1 MKVLFI
7 ITSTKEGAW
16 LSEITHPYWHL
27 AERGI
32 EVDFS
37 SPLGGKIAWLE
48 WSDPYN
54 ANSQE
59 ANDLVSKGFL
69 SDSKLVERLQT
80 TLKLSDVDLRQYD
93 AVHVAGGI
101 GAAIDLFPNVEVAA
115 VLEHFYAEDKVVG
128 AICHG
133 SIALANNPNR
143 VNGRSAT
150 GYSLVEELEAETLF
164 GKDFLP
170 NYPQPAME
178 KAGILFSSAKP
189 HGVCVIV
196 DGNIVSGQNQ
206 QSASEYGLALHH
218 ALVGESPVWL
228 TDRVA

>member
-1 MKVLFI
+1 LFI
-7 ITSTKEGAW
+7 ITSTTEGAW

-27 AERGI
+27 AERGV
-32 EVDFS
+32 EVDFA
-37 SPLGGKIAWLE
+37 SPKGGKIVWLT
-48 WSDPYN
+48 WSDPYDP
-54 ANSQE
+54 NSQE

-69 SDSKLVERLQT
+69 SDQKLVERLET
-80 TLKLSDVDLRQYD
+80 TLKLSDIDLSRYD

-101 GAAIDLFPNVEVAA
+101 GAAIDLFPNDEVAR
-115 VLEHFYAEDKVVG
+115 VLEHFYAQNQIVG

-143 VNGRSAT
+143 VNGRRAT

-178 KAGILFSSAKP
+178 KAGVVFASAEP

-196 DGNIVSGQNQ
+196 DGNIVTGQNQ
-206 QSASEYGLALHH
+206 QSASEYGLAFHH
-218 ALVGESPVWL
+218 ALLGRNPVAI
-228 TDRVA
+228 TGDAA